1 MAAPFLLLTRAIF
14 VIMKWLTALF
24 LPALINSSDVFS
36 QPLPPGSTAASITEI
51 MYDLPGS
58 DESLEFIEL
67 HNTSTEFE
75 RNLSYYFFTSGIEF
89 TFPGGF
95 IIPGDAY
102 VLLVKDSIAFY
113 NAYGI
118 SGWQYEGDLDD
129 AGEPIVLRN
138 NFNQVADSVNYRSTA
153 PWPALAAG
161 QGHSLTFCVNDT
173 LGNSG
178 PFYWTT
184 SNTATGLTVNDA
196 PIFADPGSACS
207 EPNSI
212 LETTREP
219 SVIFPNPTN
228 GSFVVQWSK
237 TQDVQSV
244 AVSDLLGRVIT
255 NRQVAVG
262 NTTMNFEVNLPS
274 GVYSVRLNGPR
285 SQAVE
290 RLVVR

>member
-14 VIMKWLTALF
+14 VIMKWLFALF
-24 LPALINSSDVFS
+24 LPTLVNSSAVFS
-36 QPLPPGSTAASITEI
+36 QPLPPGSTAAAITEI

-75 RNLSYYFFTSGIEF
+75 RNLSYYFFSSGIEF

-138 NFNQVADSVNYRSTA
+138 NFNQVADSVNFRSTA
-153 PWPALAAG
+153 PWPSLAAG
-161 QGHSLTFCVNDT
+161 HGHSLTFCENDT

-184 SNTATGLTVNDA
+184 SNTATGLTIDGV
-196 PIFADPGSACS
+196 PIFADPGNACS

-212 LETTREP
+212 SEVNHRAT
-219 SVIFPNPTN
+219 VIFPNPTN

-237 TQDVQSV
+237 TQDVQCIE
-244 AVSDLLGRVIT
+244 VSDLLGRVASKR
-255 NRQVAVG
+255 NVATG
-262 NTTMNFEVNLPS
+262 STTINFEMNLPA
-274 GVYSVRLNGPR
+274 GVYSVHLNGPR
-285 SQAVE
+285 SHAVE